1 MHHTDKPRDELADKL
16 VAAAEQFVP
25 GLRAGTRV
33 RVILTPDD
41 FKARTLLSHHSFGGV
56 APMLGKSD
64 IPHRTP
70 VRGLW
75 FVGSQSESGA
85 GVGNVMQG
93 AWRAAQAALRSMREV
108 QR

>member
-1 MHHTDKPRDELADKL
+1 
-16 VAAAEQFVP
+16 
-25 GLRAGTRV
+25 
-33 RVILTPDD
+33 VILTPED
-41 FKARTLLSHHSFGGV
+41 FKARTFLSHHSFGGV
-56 APMLGKSD
+56 APTLGKSG

-93 AWRAAQAALRSMREV
+93 AWRAARAALRGG
-108 QR
+108 